1 MSRRLSLILALLL
14 VVMVACDGSA
24 DSSTTSSGNGAPSTT
39 ATTVAGETTTT
50 TGEGVTTTTA
60 ESPPVTEP
68 DLSGLE
74 GVSDEVRAQLENLIR
89 VAQEIRELPFLNPP
103 TITIV
108 SEDELEALVRQDI
121 EEESE
126 DFPADESLYKML
138 GLLNEAADF
147 EDIVLDLYGEQVAG
161 YYDGDTGEIV
171 VPAREDGFSL
181 LQQGTLVHELVHAI
195 TDQHFGFN
203 DTFQAMIDEDR
214 LDQATAYQALIEG
227 DATLAEVLWVQTLG
241 QREVGEFLAESLD
254 IDTASLDAA
263 PRFLTES
270 LIFPYDSGLAFIQD
284 LYVDAGGWTEVNNA
298 YSVLPDLPA
307 STEQVITPDDYT
319 RDLPVEVAIPSV
331 EVAGYDLERT
341 SVWGEQG
348 FRILLNQGDGRQTVA
363 TAADGWGGDSYHQW
377 FDGENAAL
385 LLTYVGD
392 TQGDVDELEE
402 ALLNF
407 ANQDFP
413 EEKFVWVD
421 QLEEK
426 LYFIAA
432 DETPVGESIRASV
445 GLD

>member
-1 MSRRLSLILALLL
+1 MSRRLLLILALVL
-14 VVMVACDGSA
+14 VVAACTGSA
-24 DSSTTSSGNGAPSTT
+24 NPSTT
-39 ATTVAGETTTT
+39 TS
-50 TGEGVTTTTA
+50 GEGPSSTATPGDTTTTA
-60 ESPPVTEP
+60 DDGLTTTTAGAPPVTEP

-74 GVSDEVRAQLENLIR
+74 GVSDEVKAQLEDLIR
-89 VAQEIRELPFLNPP
+89 VAQEIRELPFLTPP

-108 SEDELEALVRQDI
+108 SEERLEALVREDI
-121 EEESE
+121 EEEAE

-138 GLLNEAADF
+138 GLLNENANF
-147 EDIVLDLYGEQVAG
+147 EQIVLDLYGEQVAG

-203 DTFQAMIDEDR
+203 DTFQTMIDEDR

-227 DATLAEVLWVQTLG
+227 DATLAEVLWVQTLTQG
-241 QREVGEFLAESLD
+241 EVGEFLAESLQ

-270 LIFPYDSGLAFIQD
+270 LIFPYDSGLAFTQD
-284 LYVDAGGWTEVNNA
+284 LYFQASGWTEVNEA
-298 YSVLPDLPA
+298 YSVMPALPA
-307 STEQVITPDDYT
+307 STEQVINPDDYT
-319 RDLPVEVAIPSV
+319 RDLPVDVSIPSV

-348 FRILLNQGDGRQTVA
+348 FRILLNQGEGVETLA

-377 FDGENAAL
+377 YDGENAAL
-385 LLTYVGD
+385 LVTFVGD
-392 TQGDVDELEE
+392 TRADVDELED
-402 ALLNF
+402 ALLSF

-413 EEKFVWVD
+413 EEKFVWVE
-421 QLEEK
+421 QLDGT

-432 DETPVGESIRASV
+432 DETPVGESIRAAV